1 MSISEEKSKAIFEMR
16 RRQILDA
23 AITLFD
29 EQGFSTTKISDIS
42 DKAGISKGLVYRY
55 FNSKEEILL
64 ALHENITHCINEC
77 FEIPNAKDAITT
89 FAMRLLSYP
98 YYKDYGAPPIR
109 VFFNAIVRNEIEVPD
124 EYNPLKGALEKSIL
138 APFLNA
144 GRSREFL
151 KREIARFSEIFS
163 GNICWD
169 TFRN

>member
-77 FEIPNAKDAITT
+77 FEIPNAK
-89 FAMRLLSYP
+89 RLLSYP

-124 EYNPLKGALEKSIL
+124 EYNPLKGAFGKEYFGAL
-138 APFLNA
+138 F
-144 GRSREFL
+144 
-151 KREIARFSEIFS
+151 KRGQEQGIFKEGDS
-163 GNICWD
+163 ALFGDICWD